1 MKKAG
6 IIVGIVV
13 IVLAVLGLT
22 KNMIVKTSVE
32 KGVRLATGLDLD
44 IGSMDVG
51 FLKTYVGITD
61 LKLHNPDGYPDPVMV
76 DFSDIYVDYDLGAI
90 LRKDIHLEKIRIHL
104 KELTIVKNKNG
115 DVNLNEL
122 KSIAEGVKKSSA
134 SKEKKAFSEKETAS
148 EIPPVRI
155 DELVLKVDRVVY
167 KDYSRGAVK
176 VRKIDININ
185 ERYEN
190 ITDVKKLVTLIVL
203 KTLMSANLMD
213 IGGLAMDQI
222 SGQVQDLMA
231 GASDITEE
239 ALGNIS
245 ETLQNVDTAK
255 VEEAVTEATKKLE
268 DMTKS
273 LGEKFNLFGDK

>member
-6 IIVGIVV
+6 IIVGIVI

-32 KGVRLATGLDLD
+32 KGVRLATGLDLE

-51 FLKTYVGITD
+51 FLKTYVGIKG
-61 LKLHNPDGYPDPVMV
+61 LKLHNPDGYPDPIMV

-90 LRKDIHLEKIRIHL
+90 LKKDIHLEQIRIHL

-122 KSIAEGVKKSSA
+122 KSIAEGGEKTSA
-134 SKEKKAFSEKETAS
+134 SKNKASSETKAAS

-155 DELVLKVDRVVY
+155 DELLLRVDRVVY

-176 VRKIDININ
+176 VRNIDINLD

-190 ITDVKKLVTLIVL
+190 ITDVKKLVNLIVL
-203 KTLMSANLMD
+203 KTLMSAGLMN
-213 IGGLAMDQI
+213 IAGLAVDEI
-222 SGQVQDLMA
+222 TGQVSDLLA
-231 GASDITEE
+231 GASDFTDK
-239 ALGNIS
+239 ALGDVTEI
-245 ETLQNVDTAK
+245 LKDVDTAK
-255 VEEAVTEATKKLE
+255 MEEAVTEAAKKLE

-273 LGEKFNLFGDK
+273 LGEKFNLFGGK